1 MVVVQEGCLGFP
13 RQGSG
18 CFPAVLKEND
28 SMNLLGKIFVVFIV
42 LTSFGLMLL
51 SMVVYATHKN
61 WKDEANTVRDN
72 LSKAETENGQLQS
85 RYQNLE
91 RRGFHYYIKRSLIS
105 RKLDSERVAL
115 QDQNTAIQKDL
126 DQLKQDRRQATAM
139 VASTQEGNVGLMKE
153 VTNMRQEMRATQQAR
168 DQAFATTLTATSELH
183 EKQNQLTSAV
193 ERMKQLVQQMGKQA
207 SLLKRNGIDP
217 NIDPDTLTP
226 HVRGVVN
233 ATRRSAGNQLIEIS
247 IGADDGLRPGHTV
260 EVFRGDR
267 YLGRAEI
274 LKTEP
279 DRAVA
284 RILRRFQKGQI
295 QEGDDVA
302 TKLRIG

>member
-1 MVVVQEGCLGFP
+1 MVQEGCLGSP

-28 SMNLLGKIFVVFIV
+28 SMNLLGKIFVVLIV

-51 SMVVYATHKN
+51 SMVVYATHRN
-61 WKDEANTVRDN
+61 WMEEAKSVQNR
-72 LSKAETENGQLQS
+72 LSEARTENGQLQS

-91 RRGFHYYIKRSLIS
+91 SRLTAELEAAQQEV
-105 RKLDSERVAL
+105 RKLESERVAL

-126 DQLKQDRRQATAM
+126 DQLKQERRQATAM
-139 VASTQEGNVGLMKE
+139 VASTQESNVGLMKE
-153 VTNMRQEMRATQQAR
+153 VTDMRQEMRATQQAR
-168 DQAFATTLTATSELH
+168 DQAFATTLTTTSELH

-193 ERMKQLVQQMGKQA
+193 ERMKQLLQQMGKQA

-233 ATRRSAGNQLIEIS
+233 ATHRSAGSQLIEIS

-284 RILRRFQKGQI
+284 RIIRRFQKGQI

>member
-1 MVVVQEGCLGFP
+1 MVQEGCLGPP

-18 CFPAVLKEND
+18 CFPAVFKEND

-91 RRGFHYYIKRSLIS
+91 SRLTAELEAAQQEV
-105 RKLDSERVAL
+105 RKLESERVAL

-139 VASTQEGNVGLMKE
+139 VASTQESNVGLMKE

-193 ERMKQLVQQMGKQA
+193 ERMKQLLQQMGKHA

-233 ATRRSAGNQLIEIS
+233 ATHRSAGSQLIEIS

>member
-1 MVVVQEGCLGFP
+1 
-13 RQGSG
+13 
-18 CFPAVLKEND
+18 
-28 SMNLLGKIFVVFIV
+28 MNLLGKIFVVFIV

-61 WKDEANTVRDN
+61 WMEEAKSVSKS
-72 LSKAETENGQLQS
+72 LSEARTENEKLQS
-85 RYQNLE
+85 RYHILE
-91 RRGFHYYIKRSLIS
+91 S
-105 RKLDSERVAL
+105 RLTSERDVAL
-115 QDQNTAIQKDL
+115 QDVAKLESKRVELRDQNALIQKDL
-126 DQLKQDRRQATAM
+126 DQLKQDQRQATAM
-139 VASTQEGNVGLMKE
+139 VASTQESSVGLMKE
-153 VTNMRQEMRATQQAR
+153 VTGLRKEMRDTQQAR
-168 DQAFATTLTATSELH
+168 DQAFATTLTTTSELH
-183 EKQNQLTSAV
+183 EKQNLLTSAV
-193 ERMKQLVQQMGKQA
+193 ERMKQLVRQMGRQA
-207 SLLKRNGIDP
+207 SLLNRNGIDP
-217 NIDPDTLTP
+217 NIDPDTVTP

-233 ATRRSAGNQLIEIS
+233 ATHRSAGAQLIEIS

-284 RILRRFQKGQI
+284 RIIRRFQKGQI

>member
-1 MVVVQEGCLGFP
+1 
-13 RQGSG
+13 
-18 CFPAVLKEND
+18 
-28 SMNLLGKIFVVFIV
+28 MNLLGKIFVVFIV
-42 LTSFGLMLL
+42 LTSFGLMLM

-61 WKDEANTVRDN
+61 WKQE
-72 LSKAETENGQLQS
+72 AETVQKSLSQARTENEHLQS
-85 RYQNLE
+85 QYQHLE
-91 RRGFHYYIKRSLIS
+91 SRLTAELEAAQQEV
-105 RKLDSERVAL
+105 RKLETERVAL

-126 DQLKQDRRQATAM
+126 DQLKQNGRQAIAM
-139 VASTQEGNVGLMKE
+139 VASTQENNVGLMKE
-153 VTNMRQEMRATQQAR
+153 VTNLRSGIRTAQQAR
-168 DQAFATTLTATSELH
+168 DKAFATTLTSTSELH
-183 EKQNQLTSAV
+183 EKQSQLTSTV
-193 ERMKQLVQQMGKQA
+193 ERMKQLVQQVGKET

-217 NIDPDTLTP
+217 NTDPNSLTP
-226 HVRGVVN
+226 HVRGIVN
-233 ATRRSAGNQLIEIS
+233 ATHRAAGAQLIEIS

-274 LKTEP
+274 VKTEP